1 MNSFS
6 DLNLASL
13 VLPPIDPAAGR
24 SAVHHPTPLPARE
37 DLLTANL
44 DALAKT
50 SPAAVSAIRAA
61 AERTDIEFI
70 LTPEDN
76 APSATISEFTTAGLV
91 HRALASK
98 KRPLTEATKLTE
110 NVDITKNAV
119 IVVRGFGLGHHI
131 AALARRMQ
139 RNGVIFVF
147 EPDAA
152 LLRSVLSRID
162 LTACFSSTNLLL
174 LTSADEADI
183 SAAMNPIESLL
194 AMGVTTLDHPPSLTR
209 MGEKASTFLNT
220 FTRLMRTVQTTI
232 ATTMV
237 QTQATIRNLTQ
248 NLDHYALGAGIDDLH
263 FAAKGHAAIVVS
275 AGPSLRRNID
285 LLKDPSIRER
295 VVIIA
300 AQTVLKP
307 LLEKGIRPHFVVAL
321 DYHEISRRFYEG
333 LTPEMLKGITLV
345 IEPKVNPAAPSSFP
359 GLVRCVRDDW
369 LDQLLGDQLARPMG
383 TIRPGATVAHL
394 AYYLA
399 RHLGCDPAILIGQD
413 LGFTDGQYYAPN
425 AAIHNVWA
433 AELNEFNTLENFE
446 WQRIMRHRG
455 NLRSRTDTLNRPIYT
470 DEQME
475 AYLVQFNRDF
485 KLDSDKGLTTIDA
498 TEGGVSKLHTINL
511 PLASALSTYAGS
523 KPLPA
528 LFNTAAT
535 QPPRD
540 PARADKLLRRLHT
553 LAHDSARVGDISRQ
567 GLKLLQQMLD
577 QHDDQ
582 ATVNRLI
589 EKAQQLAQSVKVIE
603 PAYSTVQRLNQT
615 GAFNRTRADRA
626 IITETDLT
634 PLQRQRRQIER
645 DIANLQRLIDCADV
659 MRRTLDNA
667 ATALRTGEKLFRD
680 PVVAQSAPHSSSSS
694 STFSPDNPAAPLPSS
709 LAAVVVFR
717 HQTNGLGLPA
727 LPPNSTLPALNLT
740 PLQLTLTRLLQ
751 SALTGPIL
759 IASDNEP
766 LARQAA
772 GQLASNPRIRFTT
785 FPRRVERYS
794 PSVRNAA
801 RSLARHSWRGGLGNL
816 TVYDELIDPALLH
829 QTLAANNLEAAVVL
843 ASDWCF
849 VDPALTSDIA
859 RRYLEDPPAHRFSFS
874 QAGPGLAACVIDAT
888 LASNLAKATAT
899 AGIHASLGGTL
910 SYIPVVPM
918 SDLITRPMCVQVDP
932 IVRDLPLRAIAD
944 DQHHTAALLSA
955 ITSAG
960 LDPITASASQISRAI
975 TDAITQG
982 RLIPD
987 APEHLRLIINPFD
1000 TDHPDLLPA
1009 GEALSRESAAQIIE
1023 SFASS
1028 SRPGALTIHDPLGDH
1043 PATLDLLKLARTKN
1057 IPFIHLRSQFAL
1069 GALEATTLIPDAA
1082 SAAQPLADVIS
1093 FDIVSDDAET
1103 YAKLSPRAGL
1113 SGHATSRRRLAELIN
1128 RRRETPADLNAGI
1141 PLPWICPR
1149 LTRRDE
1155 VYSHVEAVVDSCIML
1170 TGWCVLD
1177 PLRAPIPGSRIEPFP
1192 PPTLANL
1199 RNRLTTLTVDASK
1212 LRNLPPNSSA
1222 LPTLWQRHLDSGVTA

>member
-24 SAVHHPTPLPARE
+24 LATNQPSPLPARE
-37 DLLTANL
+37 EILSANL

-50 SPAAVSAIRAA
+50 SPAAANAIRAA
-61 AERTDIEFI
+61 AERSDIEFI

-76 APSATISEFTTAGLV
+76 APSAIISEFTTAGLV

-98 KRPLTEATKLTE
+98 KRPLTEAIKLTE

-119 IVVRGFGLGHHI
+119 VVVRGFALGHHLT
-131 AALARRMQ
+131 ALARRLQ

-147 EPDAA
+147 ESDAA

-162 LTACFSSTNLLL
+162 FTACFNSTNLLL
-174 LTSADEADI
+174 LTSADESDI

-209 MGEKASTFLNT
+209 MGEKASAFLNT

-285 LLKDPSIRER
+285 LLKDPSVRER

-369 LDQLLGDQLARPMG
+369 LDQLLGPQLARPMG

-455 NLRSRTDTLNRPIYT
+455 NLRSRTDTLGRPIYT

-498 TEGGVSKLHTINL
+498 TEGGVSKLHTITL
-511 PLASALSTYAGS
+511 PLSAALSTYAGS
-523 KPLPA
+523 KPLPS
-528 LFNTAAT
+528 LFNSPAAT
-535 QPPRD
+535 PPRD
-540 PARADKLLRRLHT
+540 AARAEKLLRRLHT
-553 LAHDSARVGDISRQ
+553 LSHDSARVGEISRQ

-582 ATVNRLI
+582 AVVNRLI

-603 PAYSTVQRLNQT
+603 PAYSMVQRLNQT

-667 ATALRTGEKLFRD
+667 AAALRTGEKLFRD
-680 PVVAQSAPHSSSSS
+680 PVVAQSAPHALPS
-694 STFSPDNPAAPLPSS
+694 STFSTDNPAAPLPSS

-717 HQTNGLGLPA
+717 HQSNGLGLPA
-727 LPPNSTLPALNLT
+727 LPPTSLLPSINLT
-740 PLQLTLTRLLQ
+740 PLELTLKRVLQ
-751 SALTGPIL
+751 TALTGPIL

-772 GQLASNPRIRFTT
+772 GELAHNPRIRFVT

-794 PSVRNAA
+794 PQVRSAA

-829 QTLAANNLEAAVVL
+829 QTLTANNLEAAVVV

-849 VDPALTSDIA
+849 FDPALTSDIA

-874 QAGPGLAACVIDAT
+874 QAGPGLAGCVIDAT
-888 LASNLAKATAT
+888 LAANLAKATAN

-944 DQHHTAALLSA
+944 NPQNTESILSA
-955 ITSAG
+955 LAAAG
-960 LDPITASASQISRAI
+960 LNPLTATASEISRAL
-975 TDAITQG
+975 TDAITLG
-982 RLIPD
+982 RLTPQS
-987 APEHLRLIINPFD
+987 PEHLRLIINPFD
-1000 TDHPDLLPA
+1000 TDRPDLLPA
-1009 GEALSRESAAQIIE
+1009 GEALPHETAAAIIE
-1023 SFASS
+1023 SFATSLN
-1028 SRPGALTIHDPLGDH
+1028 PGCLTIHDPLGDH
-1043 PATLDLLKLARTKN
+1043 PATLELLKLARARN
-1057 IPFIHLRSQFAL
+1057 LPLIHLRSQFAL
-1069 GALEATTLIPDAA
+1069 GSLEAATLIPDAT
-1082 SAAQPLADVIS
+1082 AAEQPPADVIS

-1113 SGHATSRRRLAELIN
+1113 AGHATSRRRLAELIN

-1141 PLPWICPR
+1141 PLPFICPR

-1155 VYSHVEAVVDSCIML
+1155 VYTHIEAVVDSCIML

-1177 PLRAPIPGSRIEPFP
+1177 PLRARIPDHRIEPFP
-1192 PPTLANL
+1192 LPTLASL
-1199 RNRLTTLTVDASK
+1199 RNRLTTLTVDARS
-1212 LRNLPPNSSA
+1212 LRGLNAQTA
-1222 LPTLWQRHLDSGVTA
+1222 LSTLWQRHLAPGTTA

>member
-13 VLPPIDPAAGR
+13 VLPPIDPSLGR
-24 SAVHHPTPLPARE
+24 PLPHQPTPLPARE

-44 DALAKT
+44 NALAKT
-50 SPAAVSAIRAA
+50 SPAAANAIRAA

-119 IVVRGFGLGHHI
+119 IVVRGFALGHHLT
-131 AALARRMQ
+131 ALARRLQ

-147 EPDAA
+147 EPDTA

-162 LTACFSSTNLLL
+162 LTECFNSTNLLL
-174 LTSADEADI
+174 LTSADESDI

-209 MGEKASTFLNT
+209 IGEKASTFLNT

-285 LLKDPSIRER
+285 LLKDPTVRER

-369 LDQLLGDQLARPMG
+369 LDQLLGPQLTRPMG
-383 TIRPGATVAHL
+383 AIRPGATVAHL

-498 TEGGVSKLHTINL
+498 TEGGVSKLHTITL
-511 PLASALSTYAGS
+511 PLSSALSTYAGS
-523 KPLPA
+523 KPLPS
-528 LFNTAAT
+528 LFTT
-535 QPPRD
+535 PTTPPPRD
-540 PARADKLLRRLHT
+540 HARAEKILRRLHT
-553 LAHDSARVGDISRQ
+553 LSHDSARVGEISRQ

-680 PVVAQSAPHSSSSS
+680 PVVAQSAPQSSSPS
-694 STFSPDNPAAPLPSS
+694 STFSADNAAAALPTS

-727 LPPNSTLPALNLT
+727 LPPTSTLPSLNLT
-740 PLQLTLTRLLQ
+740 PLELTLTRLLQ
-751 SALTGPIL
+751 TALTGPIL

-772 GQLASNPRIRFTT
+772 GHLASHPRIRFTT

-794 PSVRNAA
+794 PNVRNAA

-829 QTLAANNLEAAVVL
+829 QTLTTNNLEAAVVL

-849 VDPALTSDIA
+849 FDPALTNDIA

-874 QAGPGLAACVIDAT
+874 QAGPGLAPCVIDAT
-888 LASNLAKATAT
+888 LAGNLAKATAT

-944 DQHHTAALLSA
+944 DPHHTAALLSA

-960 LDPITASASQISRAI
+960 LDPITASASQISRAL
-975 TDAITQG
+975 TDAITQN

-1000 TDHPDLLPA
+1000 TDRPDILPA
-1009 GEALSRESAAQIIE
+1009 GEALSRDTAAQIIE

-1043 PATLDLLKLARTKN
+1043 PATLELLKLARSKN
-1057 IPFIHLRSQFAL
+1057 IPLIHLRSQFAL
-1069 GALEATTLIPDAA
+1069 GSLEATTLIPDAA
-1082 SAAQPLADVIS
+1082 DPAQPLADVIS

-1192 PPTLANL
+1192 LPTLANL

-1212 LRNLPPNSSA
+1212 LRDLPPSSA
-1222 LPTLWQRHLDSGVTA
+1222 LSTLWQRHLASGATA